1 METAI
6 NCVSYDAPVINR
18 KEILRYLKT
27 DTESKELNALIDEA
41 LEEVSALL
49 TYKVCYCTVPII
61 VDGDCIDFGGC
72 RKTSRDLAKNLKG
85 CHSAVI
91 FAATVGIKIDMLIN
105 KYSKVSP
112 AKALVLQAIG
122 NERIESLCN
131 TFNQDITAEYRN
143 TKPRFS
149 PGYGDLDLEM
159 QLDIFRILDCS
170 RKIGLS
176 LQESLLMCPQKS
188 VTAIIGV
195 A

>member
-6 NCVSYDAPVINR
+6 NCVDFDAPVINR
-18 KEILRYLKT
+18 REILRYLKA
-27 DTESKELNALIDEA
+27 DTESEELKTLIDEA
-41 LEEVSALL
+41 LEETSALL
-49 TYKVCYCTVPII
+49 SYKVCYCTVPIQ
-61 VDGDCIDFGGC
+61 VDGDCIDFGVC
-72 RKTSRDLAKNLKG
+72 RKTSRDLAKNLNG

-91 FAATVGIKIDMLIN
+91 FAATIGIKIDMLIN

-122 NERIESLCN
+122 NERIESLCDA
-131 TFNQDITAEYRN
+131 FNRDITAKYKN

-149 PGYGDLDLEM
+149 PGYGDLGLEM
-159 QLDIFRILDCS
+159 QQDIFKILDCS
-170 RKIGLS
+170 RKIGLT

-188 VTAIIGV
+188 VTAIIGI